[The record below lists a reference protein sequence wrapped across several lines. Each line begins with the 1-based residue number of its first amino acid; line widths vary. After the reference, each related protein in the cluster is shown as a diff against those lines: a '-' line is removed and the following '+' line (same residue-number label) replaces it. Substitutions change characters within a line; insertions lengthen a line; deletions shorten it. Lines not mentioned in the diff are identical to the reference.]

1 MAKGKT
7 IVAKLNPTALARR
20 RWSGVGGPRRADLR
34 DPPPQVLR
42 EVGYDYHLDVSDI
55 YEEHCPTRRGEE
67 SRSERCRSNTRSK
80 FMLFQRFL
88 NPELCGREYDHVVW
102 LDSDLVITN
111 YEIPLEKFFN
121 GKLAANG
128 IGEDGRGFVGDIILS
143 YDVNGLHATVIMM
156 RRSSQ
161 TLGFAYAN
169 GEAGMRY
176 FGLDDWSDQLSMRM
190 FLATPPYQWLIW
202 YHSVK
207 TLCAQP
213 PDTYLHTPER
223 ARKPYEW
230 SEGDFALHLSALPI
244 VRRIELAKDYIE
256 RYALL

>member
-7 IVAKLNPTALARR
+7 MVVSSIPPRSPAD
-20 RWSGVGGPRRADLR
+20 VGPAWADLAELTCATHR
-34 DPPPQVLR
+34 KYCKKW
-42 EVGYDYHLDVSDI
+42 GYDYYLNVSDI
-55 YEEHCPTRRGEE
+55 YEEHCPTRRGEV
-67 SRSERCRSNTRSK
+67 SLGAVPIKYKIK
-80 FMLFQRFL
+80 FLLFQRFF
-88 NPELCGREYDHVVW
+88 NPELCGEEYDHVVW

-121 GKLAANG
+121 GKLAADG

-143 YDVNGLHATVIMM
+143 YDANGLHATVIMM

-244 VRRIELAKDYIE
+244 ARRIHLAKEYID